1 MVSMHPKWL
10 PVQIPS
16 PYRRMSQF
24 TFEEKMKKLDLKK
37 QMPALYK
44 PSKKEI
50 TVVDVPDMNFLM
62 IDGKGDPNTSE
73 EYAQAV
79 AALYALAYSV
89 KFHIKKGKKAVDFAV
104 MPLEGLW
111 WMDDMRLFSDKNK
124 GAWKW
129 TMMIAQPDFIT
140 SDLVHD
146 QLAEVAKKKD
156 LPALPRIRFG
166 VYHEGRAAQIL
177 FIGPYSG
184 EGPTIAR
191 IHEHIRQAGGDRRGK
206 HHEIYLNDP
215 RRTAPEKLQSIL
227 RQPFA

>member
-1 MVSMHPKWL
+1 
-10 PVQIPS
+10 
-16 PYRRMSQF
+16 MSQF

-79 AALYALAYSV
+79 AALYTLAYTI
-89 KFHIKKGKKAVDFAV
+89 KFHVKKGKKAVDFSV
-104 MPLEGLW
+104 MPMEGLW
-111 WMDDMRLFSDKNK
+111 WVDDMRTFSAEDKS
-124 GAWKW
+124 AWKW
-129 TMMIAQPDFIT
+129 TMMIVQPEFVT
-140 SDLVHD
+140 GGLVEEAR
-146 QLAEVAKKKD
+146 AEVAKKKD

-177 FIGPYSG
+177 FIGPYSA